1 MKVTKNNFLLIL
13 VVATIIFLGIS
24 AYFFSNSDTTFRQD
38 IAKLKTQSSS
48 NEVESIEQD
57 ILGTDLTDL
66 DKELS
71 DIEKEIEAAY

>member
-1 MKVTKNNFLLIL
+1 MKITKNNFVLFLT
-13 VVATIIFLGIS
+13 VAVIIFLSIF
-24 AYFFSNSDTTFRQD
+24 AYFFSNSDISFKQEVT
-38 IAKLKTQSSS
+38 KLKTQSSS

-57 ILGTDLTDL
+57 ILDTDLSDL

>member
-13 VVATIIFLGIS
+13 AAAAIIFLGIFT
-24 AYFFSNSDTTFRQD
+24 YFFSNSDISFKQEV
-38 IAKLKTQSSS
+38 AKLKTQSFS

-57 ILGTDLTDL
+57 ILDTDLSDL

>member
-1 MKVTKNNFLLIL
+1 MKVTKNNFVLIL
-13 VVATIIFLGIS
+13 TVAVIFFLGIF
-24 AYFFSNSDTTFRQD
+24 AYFFSNSDISFKQE

-57 ILGTDLTDL
+57 ILDTDLSDL

-71 DIEKEIEAAY
+71 EIEKEIEAAY

>member
-1 MKVTKNNFLLIL
+1 MKVTKSNFLLIL
-13 VVATIIFLGIS
+13 IVATIAFLSIF
-24 AYFFSNSDTTFRQD
+24 AYFFSNSDLTFKQE

-48 NEVESIEQD
+48 NEVGSIEKD
-57 ILGTDLTDL
+57 ILDTDLTDL

>member
-13 VVATIIFLGIS
+13 TVAVIIFLGIF
-24 AYFFSNSDTTFRQD
+24 AYFFNSSDTTFKQE
-38 IAKLKTQSSS
+38 IVKLKTQSSS

-57 ILGTDLTDL
+57 ILGTDLSGL

-71 DIEKEIEAAY
+71 EIEKEIEAVY

>member
-1 MKVTKNNFLLIL
+1 MKITKNNFILIL
-13 VVATIIFLGIS
+13 AIAVIILIGFF
-24 AYFFSNSDTTFRQD
+24 AYFFNSSDSLFKQEIT
-38 IAKLKTQSSS
+38 KLKTQSTS

-57 ILGTDLTDL
+57 ILDTDLSDL

>member
-1 MKVTKNNFLLIL
+1 MKVTKNNFLLIMII
-13 VVATIIFLGIS
+13 ATITFLGIF
-24 AYFFSNSDTTFRQD
+24 AYFFINSDTSFKQEIT
-38 IAKLKTQSSS
+38 KLKTQSSS

-57 ILGTDLTDL
+57 ILDTDLSDL

>member
-13 VVATIIFLGIS
+13 VVATITFLGIF
-24 AYFFSNSDTTFRQD
+24 AYFFVNSDISFKQEV
-38 IAKLKTQSSS
+38 AKLKTQSSS
-48 NEVESIEQD
+48 NEIESIEQD

>member
-1 MKVTKNNFLLIL
+1 MKVTKSNFLLIL
-13 VVATIIFLGIS
+13 IAAIITFLSIF
-24 AYFFSNSDTTFRQD
+24 AYFFSNSDLTFKQE

-48 NEVESIEQD
+48 NEVGSIEKD
-57 ILGTDLTDL
+57 ILDTDLTDL

>member
-13 VVATIIFLGIS
+13 AAAAIIFLGIF
-24 AYFFSNSDTTFRQD
+24 AYFFNSSDNIFKQE

-48 NEVESIEQD
+48 SEVASIKED
-57 ILGTDLTDL
+57 ILDTDLSDL

>member
-1 MKVTKNNFLLIL
+1 MKVTKNNFVLIL
-13 VVATIIFLGIS
+13 AVAVIIFLGYF
-24 AYFFSNSDTTFRQD
+24 AYSFNSSDITFKQD
-38 IAKLKTQSSS
+38 IEKLKTQSSS

-57 ILGTDLTDL
+57 ILGTDLSDL